1 MPKRSNLEKK
11 PVLNKPFKSKK
22 PGKKFSVYVKA
33 DTKKG
38 YKLIH
43 FGAAGMDD
51 WRSGKATKEQR
62 KSFRARMAGIRRKDG
77 SQAIKDKSS
86 PAYWAYNYLW

>member
-1 MPKRSNLEKK
+1 MPRTKEGK
-11 PVLNKPFKSKK
+11 PVLNKPFKSKQ
-22 PGKKFSVYVKA
+22 PGKKYSVYVKA

-43 FGAAGMDD
+43 FGAKGMDD
-51 WRSGKATKEQR
+51 WRSGTATKEQR

-77 SQAIKDKSS
+77 SRAIDDKSS
-86 PAYWAYNYLW
+86 PAYWAYHYLW

>member
-1 MPKRSNLEKK
+1 MPRTEEGK

-22 PGKKFSVYVKA
+22 AGKKYSVYVKA

-43 FGAAGMDD
+43 FGAAGSPD
-51 WRSGKATKEQR
+51 WRSGTASKEQR

-77 SQAIKDKSS
+77 SRAIDDKSS

>member
-1 MPKRSNLEKK
+1 MPRTKEGK
-11 PVLNKPFKSKK
+11 PILNKPFKSKQTPK
-22 PGKKFSVYVKA
+22 GKKFSVYVKA

-38 YKLIH
+38 YRLIH

-51 WRSGKATKEQR
+51 WRSGKATAAQR
-62 KSFRARMAGIRRKDG
+62 RSFRARMAGVKRKDG